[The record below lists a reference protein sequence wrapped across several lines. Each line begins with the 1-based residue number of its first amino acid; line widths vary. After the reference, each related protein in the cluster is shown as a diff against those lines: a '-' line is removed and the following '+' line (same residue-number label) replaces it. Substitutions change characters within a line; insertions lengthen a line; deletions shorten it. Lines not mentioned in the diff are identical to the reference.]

1 MTLYCDICGQ
11 KIENL
16 NNVENIIDNVTE
28 CSECLCPIKKTLVS
42 PIPDGSWVKAISTDE
57 SFMNAMVK
65 LYETDPIEYQL
76 KIQQFKTQLQQ
87 QEHAGETKQQQII
100 SNQPHCPT
108 CGSTNL
114 AKVSTF
120 SKIMDSAVW
129 GFGGKQRYKTYHCN
143 NCGYEW

>member
-1 MTLYCDICGQ
+1 MKRICKKCGY
-11 KIENL
+11 
-16 NNVENIIDNVTE
+16 IDV
-28 CSECLCPIKKTLVS
+28 SELKTCPICAKNEWEDYELYQIKK
-42 PIPDGSWVKAISTDE
+42 ISTDE
-57 SFMNAMVK
+57 SFINAMVK
-65 LYETDPIEYQL
+65 LYKTDPIEYQL

-87 QEHAGETKQQQII
+87 QEHARETKQQQII

-108 CGSTNL
+108 CGSSNL
-114 AKVSTF
+114 SKVSTF